1 MREITGLNLK
11 PTYSYWRLYK
21 TGDVLKRHKDRPSCE
36 VSTTLCLGYN
46 NTNLK
51 GRKKD
56 WEKYERG
63 EAGIPKLLKNKSEQ
77 DIANVLLLMFLVFT
91 MPLSIILVAVYY
103 FYSDKNNSRS
113 KQHFTILIR
122 IKSRI

>member
-1 MREITGLNLK
+1 MEFSPFTIILFVTV
-11 PTYSYWRLYK
+11 LYL
-21 TGDVLKRHKDRPSCE
+21 GWVKRKQF
-36 VSTTLCLGYN
+36 L
-46 NTNLK
+46 
-51 GRKKD
+51 KD

-103 FYSDKNNSRS
+103 SYSDKN
-113 KQHFTILIR
+113 K
-122 IKSRI
+122 KSFHAWISTLTRKKDNY

>member
-1 MREITGLNLK
+1 VLQEPIIKYLKLVDGIITIYHHFIY
-11 PTYSYWRLYK
+11 YSPIPW
-21 TGDVLKRHKDRPSCE
+21 
-36 VSTTLCLGYN
+36 LGKKKQF
-46 NTNLK
+46 L
-51 GRKKD
+51 KD

-103 FYSDKNNSRS
+103 YYSDANKKNFHAWIGTLTRRKDNY
-113 KQHFTILIR
+113 
-122 IKSRI
+122 

>member
-1 MREITGLNLK
+1 MEFSPFTIILFITVLNLG
-11 PTYSYWRLYK
+11 W
-21 TGDVLKRHKDRPSCE
+21 VKRKQF
-36 VSTTLCLGYN
+36 L
-46 NTNLK
+46 
-51 GRKKD
+51 KD

-103 FYSDKNNSRS
+103 SYSDKNKKIFHTWIGTLTRKKDNY
-113 KQHFTILIR
+113 
-122 IKSRI
+122 

>member
-1 MREITGLNLK
+1 MELSPYTIILFIIL
-11 PTYSYWRLYK
+11 LYL
-21 TGDVLKRHKDRPSCE
+21 GWGKRKQF
-36 VSTTLCLGYN
+36 L
-46 NTNLK
+46 
-51 GRKKD
+51 KD

-103 FYSDKNNSRS
+103 YYSDANKKNFHAWIGTLTRRKDNY
-113 KQHFTILIR
+113 
-122 IKSRI
+122 